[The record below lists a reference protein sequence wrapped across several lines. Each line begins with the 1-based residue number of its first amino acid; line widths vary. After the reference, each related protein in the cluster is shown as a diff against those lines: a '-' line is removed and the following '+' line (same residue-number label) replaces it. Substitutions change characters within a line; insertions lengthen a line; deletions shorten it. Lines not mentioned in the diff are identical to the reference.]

1 MPLTILPGIIQL
13 ARLPCCI
20 DFERAEHGDV
30 DVPAAHHRKRIG
42 AAEIRRARQLGD
54 GFLAGVDQVG
64 IDLRLGGI
72 RPDAEHAVLGMQR
85 DLDAGRQAVRDQRR
99 HADAEVDVVAVAQVA
114 RDAANDAIALIHCA
128 VVRFLDPLLVRRPLD
143 QSLHEDARRVHAVRL
158 DRAGVDQ
165 LLDFGDRVSRRGRHH
180 RIEVAR
186 GLSIHEV
193 AGAIA
198 LPRLDEREVGVQRR
212 LEDVG
217 AAVDDAALLAFRD
230 QRAGA
235 GRREET
241 ADAGA
246 RRAHPLGERALR
258 HQLDFD
264 LLLQELPLEFLVL
277 ADVGRDHL
285 AHLPRAQQRPDAV
298 VVDAGVV
305 ADDGQ
310 VLGAAA
316 MQRGDQVFGNAAQPE
331 AAHHDGGAIGND
343 GDRLVGGGQHFV
355 HT

>member
-1 MPLTILPGIIQL
+1 
-13 ARLPCCI
+13 
-20 DFERAEHGDV
+20 
-30 DVPAAHHRKRIG
+30 
-42 AAEIRRARQLGD
+42 
-54 GFLAGVDQVG
+54 
-64 IDLRLGGI
+64 
-72 RPDAEHAVLGMQR
+72 MQR
-85 DLDAGRQAVRDQRR
+85 DLDAGRQAVGDERR
-99 HADAEVDVVAVAQVA
+99 HADAEIDVIAVAQVA
-114 RDAANDAIALIHCA
+114 RDAAHDAIALIHCGSS
-128 VVRFLDPLLVRRPLD
+128 VRFSMRFSYGRPLD
-143 QSLHEDARRVHAVRL
+143 QPLHEDARCVDAVRL
-158 DRAGVDQ
+158 ERAGVDQ
-165 LLDFGDRVSRRGRHH
+165 LLDLGDGVARRGGHH

-186 GLSIHEV
+186 RLAIHEV

-198 LPRLDEREVGVQRR
+198 LPRLDEREVGMERR

-217 AAVDDAALLAFRD
+217 AAVDDAALLAFGD

-235 GRREET
+235 GRREEP

-246 RRAHPLGERALR
+246 GGAHPLGERALR
-258 HQLDFD
+258 HELDFD

-285 AHLPRAQQRPDAV
+285 AHLPRPQQRTDAV

-310 VLGAAA
+310 VLRAAA
-316 MQRGDQVFGNAAQPE
+316 MQRRDQVFGNAAQPE
-331 AAHHDGGAIGND
+331 AAHHDGGAVGND